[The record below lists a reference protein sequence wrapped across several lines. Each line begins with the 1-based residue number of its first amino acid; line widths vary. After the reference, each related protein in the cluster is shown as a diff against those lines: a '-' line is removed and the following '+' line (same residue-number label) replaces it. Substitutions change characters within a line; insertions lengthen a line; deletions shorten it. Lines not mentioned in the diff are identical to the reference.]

1 MRKLNATF
9 IGHAVYLVTQGEEPC
24 GPAWKEGRHGARAR
38 WHRAD
43 GKEGAVDLFTV
54 DLFMVC
60 AGVVSILLPA
70 YCTYLL
76 VRVTAKTDRI
86 DSDRRG
92 DYL

>member
-1 MRKLNATF
+1 MLMA
-9 IGHAVYLVTQGEEPC
+9 
-24 GPAWKEGRHGARAR
+24 
-38 WHRAD
+38 
-43 GKEGAVDLFTV
+43 
-54 DLFMVC
+54 C
-60 AGVVSILLPA
+60 AGIVSILLPP